1 MLKKCAN
8 MQRSFNMNR
17 IRIETPSKR
26 YEVYIGDGI
35 IRSLGSIVQRTCE
48 NVSSVLIITDETV
61 ASLYLEHVHSVLER
75 TYRVYTHIIPSGEE
89 AKSFE
94 QFYACHTAALT
105 YGLDRDSLIVAL
117 GGGVVGDLAGF
128 VAATYM
134 RGIRFI
140 QVPTTI
146 LAHDSAVGGKTAINH
161 PLGKNMIGAFYQPE
175 LVLYDISLLNSLP
188 EREVRSGFAEVI
200 KHALIYDRSFFG
212 WLQAKI
218 HTLSDLRGENL
229 QYALKKGI
237 EIKAAIVA
245 QDEKEAGI
253 RAHLNFGHTLGHA
266 LESEL
271 GYGAITHGDA
281 VALGMLFAIF
291 VSERFY
297 KRPLF
302 YSSFFHFFN
311 HYGFPTSIPAHLSPE
326 KLLLKMKGDKK
337 AKGNMVRMVLMEEIG
352 KVRVEQISDEQILT
366 FLQQFSREEG
376 GREHDSS
383 YSWSDDGRA

>member
-140 QVPTTI
+140 QVPMTI